1 MSLSDFGFLV
11 QNFAALVDWRYVA
24 MWVIG
29 GVLIFL
35 AVKYEMEPTLL
46 LPLGFGTILVNIPFS
61 GAVDRMFGG
70 ELQEG
75 EALPSMR
82 ALAKDLRISVI
93 TTKRAYEDL
102 ERDGFVV
109 TVAGKG
115 CFVAPR
121 NLELMREE
129 QRKRVEQTLEQAV
142 EQAQAASI
150 TLEEMQQMLSLL
162 YEEG

>member
-1 MSLSDFGFLV
+1 MNLIISNSSGKPIYEQIVSQIKQLILS
-11 QNFAALVDWRYVA
+11 NALQAGD
-24 MWVIG
+24 
-29 GVLIFL
+29 VL
-35 AVKYEMEPTLL
+35 
-46 LPLGFGTILVNIPFS
+46 S
-61 GAVDRMFGG
+61 G

-75 EALPSMR
+75 EALRSMR

>member
-1 MSLSDFGFLV
+1 M
-11 QNFAALVDWRYVA
+11 N
-24 MWVIG
+24 
-29 GVLIFL
+29 LIISNSSGKPIYDQIYTKL
-35 AVKYEMEPTLL
+35 KEQILNGTLKANEM
-46 LPLGFGTILVNIPFS
+46 
-61 GAVDRMFGG
+61 
-70 ELQEG
+70 
-75 EALPSMR
+75 LPSIR
-82 ALAKDLRISVI
+82 GLAKDLRISVI

-129 QRKRVEQTLEQAV
+129 QRKQVEQTLEQAV

>member
-1 MSLSDFGFLV
+1 M
-11 QNFAALVDWRYVA
+11 
-24 MWVIG
+24 
-29 GVLIFL
+29 
-35 AVKYEMEPTLL
+35 
-46 LPLGFGTILVNIPFS
+46 
-61 GAVDRMFGG
+61 
-70 ELQEG
+70 QEG

-121 NLELMREE
+121 NLEQMREE
-129 QRKRVEQTLEQAV
+129 QRKRLEQTLEQAV